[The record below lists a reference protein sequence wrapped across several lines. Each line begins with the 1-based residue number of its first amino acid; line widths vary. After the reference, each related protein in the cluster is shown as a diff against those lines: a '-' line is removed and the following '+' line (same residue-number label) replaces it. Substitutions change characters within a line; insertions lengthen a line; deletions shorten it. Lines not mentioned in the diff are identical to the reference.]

1 MLIALM
7 IPICLAS
14 YGVAL
19 LLDLFGPVYSL
30 ADFYRAGDDWYPV
43 VDDDRARSRRF
54 TGLGMITL
62 AISFTLWFFEAGLA

>member
-1 MLIALM
+1 
-7 IPICLAS
+7 
-14 YGVAL
+14 
-19 LLDLFGPVYSL
+19 
-30 ADFYRAGDDWYPV
+30 V